1 MCWYGTKILVVVL
14 GNIHILC
21 AFGLLGESNPSL
33 SVSFEEHDLQ
43 DLEKIALVRT
53 EKSQSPLDLH
63 HRRPRHKICSIF
75 ILTEVGLATCGAYC
89 PGTKARLI
97 TPRPTDTFARKY
109 FDGRHDVQRVAQQKC
124 TSCQS
129 KMKCVVSFVCESEMS
144 EVKVRLCR

>member
-97 TPRPTDTFARKY
+97 T
-109 FDGRHDVQRVAQQKC
+109 H
-124 TSCQS
+124 
-129 KMKCVVSFVCESEMS
+129 
-144 EVKVRLCR
+144 VRLTHLHGNILTVDMMCNVLHNRSVHLVSQK